1 MKEILGTDG
10 QYFVSESGQVYSVK
24 SRDFL
29 KNQLNNKGYVHVGM
43 CVSGKKYRQLVH
55 RLVATA
61 YIEKPDG
68 CDVVNHLDNNPLN
81 NHVSNLEWI
90 TQSGNLKHAG
100 KRNTMARADK
110 TVLTEAQVTEIW
122 SLYPRPRQETAD
134 KFGVCLGTIRA
145 IYDGLNWKHLY
156 QEHSHIKTGYTEKV
170 DGLKQGGEQN
180 ACAKLTAKQ
189 VISILE
195 DYKHLPQTAV
205 AELFGISKSSVGNIR
220 TGKSWCEVTWFLVT
234 PVKWPRGIP
243 TPPNVDTSTWGFS

>member
-1 MKEILGTDG
+1 MKAIPGTNE
-10 QYFVSESGQVYSVK
+10 QYFISESGVIYSSKTDQLIK
-24 SRDFL
+24 SFE
-29 KNQLNNKGYVHVGM
+29 NNKGYLVVNIKINGPRR
-43 CVSGKKYRQLVH
+43 GWLVH
-55 RLVATA
+55 RLVATT

-81 NHVSNLEWI
+81 NHYKNLEW
-90 TQSGNLKHAG
+90 TTVSGNFQHSAKQG
-100 KRNTMARADK
+100 RKSFTTK
-110 TVLTEAQVTEIW
+110 TILTEAQVIEIW

-170 DGLKQGGEQN
+170 EGLKQGGEQN

-189 VISILE
+189 VLSILE

-205 AELFGISKSSVGNIR
+205 AELFGISKSSVGNLR
-220 TGKSWCEVTWFLVT
+220 TGKSWCEVTYPYVT